1 MKKGT
6 QMNLDELYQ
15 DMILD
20 HSKNPR
26 NFREL
31 PGATHSA
38 QGYNPLCGDQIT
50 IWLLVD
56 QDTIVDATFTGQGC
70 AISQAS
76 ASMMTQ
82 LIQGRSVTDAEELF
96 QLFRAQLVP
105 TNGTESDSQISDSEV
120 EELGVLN
127 SLLGVRQYPNRIK
140 CATLAWHAMHSA
152 METKV

>member
-1 MKKGT
+1 
-6 QMNLDELYQ
+6 MNLDELYQ